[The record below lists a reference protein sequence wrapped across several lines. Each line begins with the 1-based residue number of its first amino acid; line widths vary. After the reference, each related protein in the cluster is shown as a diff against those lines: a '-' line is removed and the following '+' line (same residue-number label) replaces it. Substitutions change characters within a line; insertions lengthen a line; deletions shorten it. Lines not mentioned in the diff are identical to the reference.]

1 MLFSRMYHGFFILY
15 SFQVITTFALT
26 FDIVPLIEE
35 INCWFKFNLKTETFG
50 RTLKT
55 IHMLGKLGFS
65 EESLTNKIKG
75 AQIVL
80 DLVNNSSKESFKHLL
95 MAIVTEE
102 EEQLFVGELDEI
114 ILNALCK
121 SENNHLDVLL
131 DVLVNKIDSNEK
143 CKIVLG
149 LFETIRKSDEA
160 DILCVFWSEV
170 NEVIDK
176 IVTLIDSSDTEIL
189 LFKSAHACRKSIM
202 DLSKT
207 ECASPKKIRLELLRR
222 TRCWRKYSVDN
233 IKLLDKNNNLKC
245 WHFAEIVLD
254 WIDVQG
260 PDFSADFETIGELR
274 KMANNSIM
282 NYLEDNPNTLGL
294 CNYSIEVIKAFDR
307 KDPPGRIFLRRVKQ
321 YLFKVNVL
329 KSPSHLACCILIIFA
344 FIVGICGISVYI
356 VLYPSYFVYTVFGN
370 VLNLIDNTLIDQE
383 DYAVF
388 ITLTAIPF
396 ILVGIFKV
404 FHYHYPTLVF
414 SNLFSLT
421 NVRISLDKQNMLK
434 LTNASDV
441 VSINPY
447 LRYILWFLPFLRA
460 ELQLLNLN
468 GMVEFDLR
476 NSHRETNYNISHWYI
491 KSNEYDSRLFSTFT
505 ATHSEL
511 LKFFDKNSEIPAGS
525 NICCFCFCCCCCCF
539 RKIQLQVRTIT

>member
-1 MLFSRMYHGFFILY
+1 MLD
-15 SFQVITTFALT
+15 SFQVITTFALK

-65 EESLTNKIKG
+65 EESLTIKIRRT
-75 AQIVL
+75 QIVL
-80 DLVNNSSKESFKHLL
+80 DLVNNLSKESFKHLL
-95 MAIVTEE
+95 VATIIKE
-102 EEQLFVGELDEI
+102 EEQLLVADFDDFDEI
-114 ILNALCK
+114 ILNGLCK

-131 DVLVNKIDSNEK
+131 DVLVNTFNKIDSNEK

-149 LFETIRKSDEA
+149 LFETIQNSNEA

-176 IVTLIDSSDTEIL
+176 IVTLTDSSDTEIL
-189 LFKSAHACRKSIM
+189 LFKSAHACRKSIT
-202 DLSKT
+202 DFKSKT
-207 ECASPKKIRLELLRR
+207 GCASPKKIRLELLRR
-222 TRCWRKYSVDN
+222 TRCWRQYSVDD
-233 IKLLDKNNNLKC
+233 IKLLNKNQNLKC

-260 PDFSADFETIGELR
+260 PDFSTDFETIDELR
-274 KMANNSIM
+274 KMANNGIT
-282 NYLEDNPNTLGL
+282 NYLKDNPNSSGL
-294 CNYSIEVIKAFDR
+294 CNYSIRIIEAFDR
-307 KDPPGRIFLRRVKQ
+307 LEHPCSRLFCRRFMQIFEVNFLMSPA
-321 YLFKVNVL
+321 LFACFIL
-329 KSPSHLACCILIIFA
+329 GILARLLGIL
-344 FIVGICGISVYI
+344 GILVYI
-356 VLYPSYFVYTVFGN
+356 MSFSICLFFAVICIVTDEIPIDKEVYGVL
-370 VLNLIDNTLIDQE
+370 
-383 DYAVF
+383 

-396 ILVGIFKV
+396 ILVGSFYAV
-404 FHYHYPTLVF
+404 HYRTLIF

-421 NVRISLDKQNMLK
+421 NVRISLDILNILK
-434 LTNASDV
+434 LTNASNIV
-441 VSINPY
+441 TINPY
-447 LRYILWFLPFLRA
+447 FRSILWFLPFLRA

-491 KSNEYDSRLFSTFT
+491 TSNEYDGILFSTFT

-511 LKFFDKNSEIPAGS
+511 LKFFAKNSEIPARS
-525 NICCFCFCCCCCCF
+525 DINCCFCRCWFCYCF
-539 RKIQLQVRTIT
+539 RNIKLQVRTIT